1 MCVCVFLSSQLQTS
15 KSKELF
21 NFMLCSLSGP
31 DTELCMLWVL
41 RPRDHGDM
49 EAEVE
54 GGSGRRYP
62 FVKERE
68 SLYF

>member
-1 MCVCVFLSSQLQTS
+1 
-15 KSKELF
+15 
-21 NFMLCSLSGP
+21 MLCSLSGP